1 MIRRATE
8 LLGERRVNEPS
19 FFYSTTSTRA
29 SSYNPQ
35 VCETGTWK
43 VSYW

>member
-1 MIRRATE
+1 MP
-8 LLGERRVNEPS
+8 LNCWVNAESDEPS

-35 VCETGTWK
+35 VVK
-43 VSYW
+43 Q